1 MLDYDLKSKLRD
13 IISNTLLYGKNTSN
27 KQAEGIHNYEYLPP
41 VYVVFNIFRLI
52 LTI

>member
-13 IISNTLLYGKNTSN
+13 IISKALLYGKNTSN
-27 KQAEGIHNYEYLPP
+27 KQAKGIYNYEYLPP
-41 VYVVFNIFRLI
+41 VYILFNIFILI